1 MNIVYQS
8 NNGKIIHGDNIEVMK
23 TIEENSIDSCI
34 SDFPYAIEFMGKN
47 WDSAKHWNTGKGK
60 HGTFE
65 GTGYSGKKRPAFYL
79 NTNEDKL
86 VFYDWCYE
94 RAIEL
99 YRIMKPGGYV
109 CIFGHPKT
117 NHRMKCAFE
126 DVGFQIVEE
135 IDWIYLNGFPK
146 CQDIGK
152 LFDKKAG
159 VERQI
164 LGVAGK
170 SGIHEGGYKSDAIN
184 NSGGKFGGEYYNTT
198 PATEQAKLW
207 DGWKT
212 AGLKPAHEPITV
224 FQKPLEGT
232 YIQNIEKYGCGGMNI
247 DACRVGVET
256 IKTNGKR
263 NGTGNS
269 LEWSK
274 YKSPENFIGEI
285 HIGRFPPNVIFDEY
299 TKDILDE
306 QTGIKTNTRHM
317 SYKRS
322 NKGFIDN
329 IPSQPEKDWFV
340 QETGGGSRMFPIIKY
355 CPKASPKE
363 RLLPNGERNPHVTLK
378 PKELIKW
385 LIKLVTPKDG
395 TTIDITAGSCTHAVA
410 VEELNRDEGYNLK
423 YIDIELMNTETEPY
437 CDVGKM
443 RVESIVKNMS

>member
-23 TIEENSIDSCI
+23 TIEENSVDSCI
-34 SDFPYAIEFMGKN
+34 SDFPYDLSFMGKR
-47 WDSAKHWNTGKGK
+47 WDTTGN
-60 HGTFE
+60 
-65 GTGYSGKKRPAFYL
+65 FY
-79 NTNEDKL
+79 E
-86 VFYDWCYE
+86 WCKA
-94 RAIEL
+94 RAVEL

-117 NHRMKCAFE
+117 NHRMKSAFE
-126 DVGFQIVEE
+126 DVGFNIVEE
-135 IDWIYLNGFPK
+135 IDWVYLSGFPK
-146 CQDIGK
+146 NQDIGK
-152 LFDKKAG
+152 MFDKKAG
-159 VERQI
+159 VERKVI
-164 LGVAGK
+164 GETKGVGKK
-170 SGIHEGGYKSDAIN
+170 SGNTYSKHGEF
-184 NSGGKFGGEYYNTT
+184 NSGVIPITIPT
-198 PATEQAKLW
+198 TEQAKIW
-207 DGWKT
+207 NGWKT
-212 AGLKPAHEPITV
+212 SGLKPAHEPITI

-232 YIQNIEKYGCGGMNI
+232 YIENIEKWNCGAMNI

-285 HIGRFPPNVIFDEY
+285 HIGRFPPNMIFDEY
-299 TKDILDE
+299 MAQELDN
-306 QTGIKTNTRHM
+306 QTGIRTSGTNCVRTKEGTFFEHGGLG
-317 SYKRS
+317 KA
-322 NKGFIDN
+322 GD
-329 IPSQPEKDWFV
+329 V
-340 QETGGGSRMFPIIKY
+340 QITYGDTGGGSRMFPIIKY
-355 CPKASPKE
+355 CTKVSPKE
-363 RLLPNGERNPHVTLK
+363 RKLPNGERNPHVTLK
-378 PKELIKW
+378 PVELIKW

-395 TTIDITAGSCTHAVA
+395 TTIDITSGSCTHAVA

>member
-1 MNIVYQS
+1 MNIIYES
-8 NNGKIIHGDNIEVMK
+8 TNGQIIHGDNIEVMK
-23 TIEENSIDSCI
+23 TIKENSVDSCI
-34 SDFPYAIEFMGKN
+34 SDFPYDLSFMGRK
-47 WDSAKHWNTGKGK
+47 WDTTGN
-60 HGTFE
+60 
-65 GTGYSGKKRPAFYL
+65 FY
-79 NTNEDKL
+79 E
-86 VFYDWCYE
+86 WCKT
-94 RAIEL
+94 RAVEL

-126 DVGFQIVEE
+126 DVGFKIVEE
-135 IDWIYLNGFPK
+135 IDWVYLTGMPK
-146 CQDIGK
+146 NQDIGK

-159 VERQI
+159 KINERQVI
-164 LGVAGK
+164 GK
-170 SGIHEGGYKSDAIN
+170 NDSKGIRSGQNNYVGDDYKCDGYDI
-184 NSGGKFGGEYYNTT
+184 TL
-198 PATEQAKLW
+198 PVTEQAKLW

-285 HIGRFPPNVIFDEY
+285 HIGRFPPNVIIDEY
-299 TKDILDE
+299 IAKEFDK
-306 QTGIKTNTRHM
+306 QTGEKT
-317 SYKRS
+317 SKRS
-322 NKGFIDN
+322 MRGIGFSDSLVYGKGDKNFNTERGYND
-329 IPSQPEKDWFV
+329 S
-340 QETGGGSRMFPIIKY
+340 GGGSRMFPIIKY
-355 CPKASPKE
+355 CPKVSPKE
-363 RLLPNGERNPHVTLK
+363 RQLPNGERNPHVTLK
-378 PKELIKW
+378 PVELIKW

>member
-1 MNIVYQS
+1 M
-8 NNGKIIHGDNIEVMK
+8 
-23 TIEENSIDSCI
+23 
-34 SDFPYAIEFMGKN
+34 
-47 WDSAKHWNTGKGK
+47 
-60 HGTFE
+60 
-65 GTGYSGKKRPAFYL
+65 
-79 NTNEDKL
+79 
-86 VFYDWCYE
+86 
-94 RAIEL
+94 
-99 YRIMKPGGYV
+99 
-109 CIFGHPKT
+109 
-117 NHRMKCAFE
+117 
-126 DVGFQIVEE
+126 
-135 IDWIYLNGFPK
+135 IYNV
-146 CQDIGK
+146 K
-152 LFDKKAG
+152 LFDKNIKIK
-159 VERQI
+159 Q
-164 LGVAGK
+164 LP
-170 SGIHEGGYKSDAIN
+170 N
-184 NSGGKFGGEYYNTT
+184 GKFKIPDEIKQYMNY
-198 PATEQAKLW
+198 
-207 DGWKT
+207 KT
-212 AGLKPAHEPITV
+212 SGLKPAHEPITV

-285 HIGRFPPNVIFDEY
+285 HIGRFPPNMIFDEY
-299 TKDILDE
+299 MAQELDQ
-306 QTGIKTNTRHM
+306 QTGISKSSGGQIN
-317 SYKRS
+317 SCFRS
-322 NKGFIDN
+322 NSLIYRTGEDKI
-329 IPSQPEKDWFV
+329 EKKDGGYGDI
-340 QETGGGSRMFPIIKY
+340 GGGSRMFPIIKY
-355 CPKASPKE
+355 CPKVSPKE

>member
-1 MNIVYQS
+1 LNIIYES
-8 NNGKIIHGDNIEVMK
+8 TNGQIIHGDNIEVMK
-23 TIEENSIDSCI
+23 TIKENSVDSCI
-34 SDFPYAIEFMGKN
+34 SDFPYDLSFMGRK
-47 WDSAKHWNTGKGK
+47 WDTTGN
-60 HGTFE
+60 
-65 GTGYSGKKRPAFYL
+65 FY
-79 NTNEDKL
+79 E
-86 VFYDWCYE
+86 WCKT
-94 RAIEL
+94 RAVEL

-126 DVGFQIVEE
+126 DVGFKIVEE
-135 IDWIYLNGFPK
+135 IDWVYLTGMPK
-146 CQDIGK
+146 NQDIGK

-159 VERQI
+159 KINERQVI
-164 LGVAGK
+164 GK
-170 SGIHEGGYKSDAIN
+170 NDSKGIRSGQNNYVGDDYKCDGYDI
-184 NSGGKFGGEYYNTT
+184 TL
-198 PATEQAKLW
+198 PVTEQAKLW

-285 HIGRFPPNVIFDEY
+285 HIGRFPPNVIIDEY
-299 TKDILDE
+299 IAKEFDK
-306 QTGIKTNTRHM
+306 QTGEKT
-317 SYKRS
+317 SKRS
-322 NKGFIDN
+322 MRGIGFSDSLVYGKGDKNFNTERGYND
-329 IPSQPEKDWFV
+329 S
-340 QETGGGSRMFPIIKY
+340 GGGSRMFPIIKY
-355 CPKASPKE
+355 CPKVSPKE
-363 RLLPNGERNPHVTLK
+363 RQLPNGERNPHVTLK
-378 PKELIKW
+378 PVELIKW